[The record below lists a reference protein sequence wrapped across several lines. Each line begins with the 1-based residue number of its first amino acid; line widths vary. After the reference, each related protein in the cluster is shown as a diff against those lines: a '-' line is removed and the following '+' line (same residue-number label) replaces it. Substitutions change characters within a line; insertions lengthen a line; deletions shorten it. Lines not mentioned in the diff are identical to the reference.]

1 MRDDKRNRDINICS
15 WKWINFALQ
24 SSGAIFTMPLGPKL
38 AMIAYDR
45 AAYTMSST
53 NGVAEFRKNE
63 EAEALNDLQILGASK
78 NVYFSQSSGSNNL
91 AQCLEANRTER
102 DQPLFKNTML
112 IEDSKEGDTVK
123 YRAAKP
129 DEMRQATL
137 THTER
142 LSRKPRTWFPPLSV
156 RPKIKMKLQ
165 PAKTEDS

>member
-1 MRDDKRNRDINICS
+1 MHGHGLRDLGLLRNESNLRIRATRTAIALMRDDKRNRDINICS

-112 IEDSKEGDTVK
+112 IEDSKE
-123 YRAAKP
+123 
-129 DEMRQATL
+129 ETL
-137 THTER
+137 SNIEPQSQTRCGKQH
-142 LSRKPRTWFPPLSV
+142 
-156 RPKIKMKLQ
+156 
-165 PAKTEDS
+165 